1 MGHMSGDLI
10 LFVVGFQNI
19 GSISAD
25 SEVLDGVVSVT
36 YQLNKC
42 LIDSRRRF
50 NVTAVAKHDYWSF
63 RNIIFAWTYF
73 AMNDWNVNFF
83 DWIW

>member
-1 MGHMSGDLI
+1 MGHMSGDLM

-25 SEVLDGVVSVT
+25 SEVLYGVVSVT

-50 NVTAVAKHDYWSF
+50 NVPAVAKYDY
-63 RNIIFAWTYF
+63 
-73 AMNDWNVNFF
+73 
-83 DWIW
+83 